1 MSLWDAAA
9 TGLFPRLWNKL
20 RTPASLPDNRLH
32 AGPHMTQ
39 TESPMID
46 DAELREL
53 LPRLRRFAQW
63 LTREPSSADDLV
75 QSTLERALSRWRSK
89 RPEGDLRAWLF
100 SILYRQFLDGQR
112 RAKRHARLLSLFG
125 REEEPHSS
133 SLDDIAIAHSTLAA
147 FAQLPTEQRALLL
160 LVSVEGLSYQEAANS
175 LQIPIGTVMSRLS
188 RARKALRALSEGE
201 SPLPPLR
208 RLK

>member
-1 MSLWDAAA
+1 
-9 TGLFPRLWNKL
+9 
-20 RTPASLPDNRLH
+20 
-32 AGPHMTQ
+32 MTQ

-75 QSTLERALSRWRSK
+75 QGTLERALSRWRSK

-125 REEEPHSS
+125 REEEPQSS